1 MITKTNLLTA
11 FPIRP
16 GQVGLVVLL
25 LSLSAVHFSLASETY
40 SLRLARS
47 HDPALLSIRIV
58 PDSTTLRGKEGSQ
71 RFVVMGK
78 YSDGLERD
86 VTLDSAFSIADVH
99 LAAVTEEGVVTGL
112 ADGETELEAEI
123 EGLKL
128 TAAIRVEESSRETPL
143 SFERS
148 ITPIFTK
155 KGCNGSNCHGGV
167 KGRGGFKLSLNALN
181 PRQDYKWIVR
191 GGVYHVLTAESDD
204 PEIPRVNLAEPE
216 RSLLLKKPTMRVPHE
231 GGRRI
236 ARNSE
241 DYTTILNWIQKG
253 APYVPTDGSPSD
265 PIERVEVFP
274 REIVLD
280 EDGVQQLVVSARL
293 SGARLRDI
301 SEEVR
306 YESQNPDVVRVNGNG
321 LVMAVGPGET
331 NVLVRAAGH
340 TVHARIGVISDPIP
354 NYPDIPRRNFID
366 QHVFAKL
373 ERFHLIPSELSDDAE
388 FLRRVCLDII
398 GTLPPPH
405 RVREFLSDPD
415 PNKRDRLIDILLDSP
430 EYVDFWTFRFS
441 DLFRVVQEPYYSQ
454 LYWEWIRSSVASNK
468 TFDQMARER
477 LAAEGRDRPSR
488 HYYENNSQ
496 PERILSE
503 ELRLFMGRRFDCA
516 RCHDHPFEP
525 WSQDQFWGLAAF
537 FGNLDFIGYYD
548 IIFDNPAGGYGDKG
562 QPGLL
567 MHPRKK
573 TVVEP
578 AFLDGTPLPEE
589 RRLDPRQELANWLTS
604 HPYFAEATGN
614 RMWGY
619 FFGRG
624 IVDPVDDFKA
634 SNPPTHPE
642 LLEAL
647 AANFRENGHDL
658 KHLIRVIVQSRTYQL
673 SSRPN
678 ASNRDDR
685 INYSHFIPRPLEAEV
700 LLDAVS
706 QVAGVPEIFHEKP
719 ESLEGQPPPGTRAI
733 QLKSPVRYFSQFLDL
748 YGRTLRYALPE
759 QDAGPSISQAL
770 HVYAGDTYTSK
781 LTQEG
786 GRLDQLL
793 ASEESDGP
801 IIRQL
806 YLAALSRFPTRKEQT
821 ELEGALEQIEAPL
834 RSQAFADLTWALL
847 TSREFA
853 YNH

>member
-1 MITKTNLLTA
+1 M
-11 FPIRP
+11 
-16 GQVGLVVLL
+16 
-25 LSLSAVHFSLASETY
+25 
-40 SLRLARS
+40 
-47 HDPALLSIRIV
+47 
-58 PDSTTLRGKEGSQ
+58 
-71 RFVVMGK
+71 
-78 YSDGLERD
+78 
-86 VTLDSAFSIADVH
+86 
-99 LAAVTEEGVVTGL
+99 
-112 ADGETELEAEI
+112 
-123 EGLKL
+123 
-128 TAAIRVEESSRETPL
+128 
-143 SFERS
+143 
-148 ITPIFTK
+148 
-155 KGCNGSNCHGGV
+155 
-167 KGRGGFKLSLNALN
+167 
-181 PRQDYKWIVR
+181 
-191 GGVYHVLTAESDD
+191 
-204 PEIPRVNLAEPE
+204 
-216 RSLLLKKPTMRVPHE
+216 
-231 GGRRI
+231 
-236 ARNSE
+236 
-241 DYTTILNWIQKG
+241 
-253 APYVPTDGSPSD
+253 
-265 PIERVEVFP
+265 
-274 REIVLD
+274 
-280 EDGVQQLVVSARL
+280 SARL
-293 SGARLRDI
+293 ASGRLRDI
-301 SEEVR
+301 SDEVR
-306 YESQNPDVVRVNGNG
+306 YESQNPDVVMVDENG
-321 LVMAVGPGET
+321 LVMTVGPGET

-366 QHVFAKL
+366 KHVFAKL
-373 ERFHLIPSELSDDAE
+373 ERFHLIPSELSGDTE

-405 RVREFLSDPD
+405 RVREFLRDPD
-415 PNKRDRLIDILLDSP
+415 PNKRDKLIDILLDSP

-468 TFDQMARER
+468 PYDQMARER

-578 AFLDGTPLPEE
+578 AFLDGTLLPEE

-624 IVDPVDDFKA
+624 IVDQVDDFKA

-647 AANFRENGHDL
+647 AADFRENGHDL
-658 KHLIRVIVQSRTYQL
+658 KHLIRLIVQSRTYQL

-678 ASNRDDR
+678 ATNRDDR
-685 INYSHFIPRPLEAEV
+685 INYSHFIPKPLEAEV

-706 QVAGVPEIFHEKP
+706 QVAGVPEVFHAKP
-719 ESLEGQPPPGTRAI
+719 ESPEGQPPPGTRAI

-748 YGRTLRYALPE
+748 YGRTMRYALPE

-806 YLAALSRFPTRKEQT
+806 YLAALSRLPTRKEQT

>member
-1 MITKTNLLTA
+1 MPRNDDEKMTQTNLLTA

-47 HDPALLSIRIV
+47 HDPALLSVRIV

-71 RFVVMGK
+71 RFLVMGK

-86 VTLDSAFSIADVH
+86 VTLDSGFSIADVH
-99 LAAVTEEGVVTGL
+99 LAAVTEEGIVTGL

-128 TAAIRVEESSRETPL
+128 TAAIRVEESSRGTPL

-253 APYVPTDGSPSD
+253 APYAPTDGSPSD

-293 SGARLRDI
+293 ASGRLRDI
-301 SEEVR
+301 SDEVR
-306 YESQNPDVVRVNGNG
+306 YESQNPDVVMVDENG
-321 LVMAVGPGET
+321 LVMTVGPGET

-366 QHVFAKL
+366 KHVFAKL
-373 ERFHLIPSELSDDAE
+373 ERFHLIPSELSGDTE

-405 RVREFLSDPD
+405 RVREFLRDPD
-415 PNKRDRLIDILLDSP
+415 PNKRDKLVDILLDSP

-468 TFDQMARER
+468 PYDQMARER

-578 AFLDGTPLPEE
+578 AFLDGTLLPEE

-614 RMWGY
+614 RMWG
-619 FFGRG
+619 
-624 IVDPVDDFKA
+624 I
-634 SNPPTHPE
+634 
-642 LLEAL
+642 LLW
-647 AANFRENGHDL
+647 
-658 KHLIRVIVQSRTYQL
+658 K
-673 SSRPN
+673 
-678 ASNRDDR
+678 RDC
-685 INYSHFIPRPLEAEV
+685 
-700 LLDAVS
+700 
-706 QVAGVPEIFHEKP
+706 
-719 ESLEGQPPPGTRAI
+719 
-733 QLKSPVRYFSQFLDL
+733 
-748 YGRTLRYALPE
+748 
-759 QDAGPSISQAL
+759 
-770 HVYAGDTYTSK
+770 
-781 LTQEG
+781 
-786 GRLDQLL
+786 
-793 ASEESDGP
+793 
-801 IIRQL
+801 
-806 YLAALSRFPTRKEQT
+806 
-821 ELEGALEQIEAPL
+821 
-834 RSQAFADLTWALL
+834 
-847 TSREFA
+847 
-853 YNH
+853 